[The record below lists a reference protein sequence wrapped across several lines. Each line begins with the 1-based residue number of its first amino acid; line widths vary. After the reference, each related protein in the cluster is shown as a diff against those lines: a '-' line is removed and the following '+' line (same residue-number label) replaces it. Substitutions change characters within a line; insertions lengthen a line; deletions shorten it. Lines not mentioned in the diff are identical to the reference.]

1 MALSA
6 LHGTTEFSVG
16 DIVRVH
22 QRIQEGE
29 KTRIQVFEGMLI
41 ALRGEKGNKSFVVR
55 RIGNGGIGIERIF
68 PLFSPIIE
76 KVEVKA
82 KGFVR
87 RSKLYYLRTKSA
99 REVAEV
105 TKKRG
110 QQVQISTKKRA
121 SAKQKMKKRTK
132 KAASKKTSAKKSK

>member
-6 LHGTTEFSVG
+6 LHGTIEFSIG

-22 QRIQEGE
+22 QRIQEGD
-29 KTRIQVFEGMLI
+29 KMRIQVFEGTLI
-41 ALRGEKGNKSFVVR
+41 ALRGERGNKSFVVR

-68 PLFSPIIE
+68 PLFSPMIE

-82 KGFVR
+82 KGFVH
-87 RSKLYYLRTKSA
+87 RSKLYYLRKKSA

-105 TKKRG
+105 TKKRSG
-110 QQVQISTKKRA
+110 HVSNVKRKAKNVKQNTKRK
-121 SAKQKMKKRTK
+121 
-132 KAASKKTSAKKSK
+132 ASKKTSTKKFK

>member
-6 LHGTTEFSVG
+6 VHGATEFSIG

-22 QRIQEGE
+22 QRIQEGD
-29 KTRIQVFEGMLI
+29 KTRIQVFEGMAI
-41 ALRGEKGNKSFVVR
+41 AIRGERGNKSFVVR

-68 PLFSPIIE
+68 PLLSPVIE
-76 KVEVKA
+76 KVEVKS
-82 KGFVR
+82 KGNVR
-87 RSKLYYLRTKSA
+87 RSKLYYLRKKSA

-110 QQVQISTKKRA
+110 QQASS
-121 SAKQKMKKRTK
+121 SAKQKVKKRTK
-132 KAASKKTSAKKSK
+132 RAASKKTSPKKSK

>member
-6 LHGTTEFSVG
+6 IHGTTEFSIG
-16 DIVRVH
+16 DVIRVH
-22 QRIQEGE
+22 QRIQEGD

-41 ALRGEKGNKSFVVR
+41 ALRGERGSKSFVVR

-68 PLFSPIIE
+68 PLFSPVIE
-76 KVEVKA
+76 KVEVKS
-82 KGFVR
+82 KGNVR

-110 QQVQISTKKRA
+110 TKGK
-121 SAKQKMKKRTK
+121 
-132 KAASKKTSAKKSK
+132 ASKKTSTRKSK